1 MQSAILQADQY
12 PGAGTAAQIRIALT
26 QSDGFGRALQSK
38 QKAEPGDAY
47 QGDADGNVVLDD
59 SGMPVVA
66 DTGTAPR
73 WTVSGR
79 VEYDNKGQPIRQYQP
94 YFINTPQYVNDAS
107 IRNWGYADTHYYDA
121 LGREIRVVT
130 ALGYL
135 RRHSDYPW
143 FSVDEDENDTLSEVL
158 SAQGAR

>member
-1 MQSAILQADQY
+1 
-12 PGAGTAAQIRIALT
+12 T

-47 QGDADGNVVLDD
+47 QVDADGNVLLDD
-59 SGMPVVA
+59 NGMPVVA

-94 YFINTPQYVNDAS
+94 YFINAPQYVNDSS
-107 IRNWGYADTHYYDA
+107 I
-121 LGREIRVVT
+121 
-130 ALGYL
+130 
-135 RRHSDYPW
+135 
-143 FSVDEDENDTLSEVL
+143 
-158 SAQGAR
+158 